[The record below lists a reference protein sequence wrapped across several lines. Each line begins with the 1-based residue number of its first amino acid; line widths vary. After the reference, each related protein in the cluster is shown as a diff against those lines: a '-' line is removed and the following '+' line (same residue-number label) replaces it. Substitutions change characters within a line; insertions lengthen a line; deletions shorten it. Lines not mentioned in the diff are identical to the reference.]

1 MHPKEIL
8 REAKI
13 VYSRRKTLCIEIKPG
28 GEIVIKA
35 PKGTPKAVTERF
47 VIAHID
53 RINRNLHKIRAM
65 EEKAAGQKPYSEQD
79 IKALTL
85 AAQRNIPPRV
95 AFFAEKIGVSYGT
108 VTIRCQKT
116 RWGSCSANGNLNFN
130 RLLAD
135 MPAWILDSV
144 VAHELCHRKFMNH
157 SRRFYSELKKAYP
170 DYARRQKWLKENGAL
185 YLQRAG
191 KI

>member
-1 MHPKEIL
+1 MLNQELLGEKL
-8 REAKI
+8 RNHRKNLGMTQEEA
-13 VYSRRKTLCIEIKPG
+13 
-28 GEIVIKA
+28 
-35 PKGTPKAVTERF
+35 
-47 VIAHID
+47 
-53 RINRNLHKIRAM
+53 
-65 EEKAAGQKPYSEQD
+65 
-79 IKALTL
+79 
-85 AAQRNIPPRV
+85 
-95 AFFAEKIGVSYGT
+95 AEKIGVSYGT

-116 RWGSCSANGNLNFN
+116 RWGSCSAKGNLNFN

-170 DYARRQKWLKENGAL
+170 DYARRQKWLKENGSL

>member
-8 REAKI
+8 SEAKI
-13 VYSRRKTLCIEIKPG
+13 LYSRRKTLGIEIKPD
-28 GEIVIKA
+28 GEIVIKV

-47 VIAHID
+47 VTAHTD
-53 RINRNLHKIRAM
+53 WINKNLHKIRAR
-65 EEKAAGQKPYSEQD
+65 EEKAGGQKPYSAQD

-85 AAQRNIPPRV
+85 AAQKIIPPRV
-95 AFFAEKIGVSYGT
+95 AYFAEKIGVSYGT

-116 RWGSCSANGNLNFN
+116 RWGSCSAKVNLNFN